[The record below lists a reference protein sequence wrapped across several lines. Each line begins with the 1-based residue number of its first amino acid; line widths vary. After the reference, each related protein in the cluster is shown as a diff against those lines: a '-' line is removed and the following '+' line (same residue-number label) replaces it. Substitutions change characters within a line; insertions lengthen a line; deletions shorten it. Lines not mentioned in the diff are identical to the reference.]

1 MLVVIA
7 LGGNAILQRGE
18 PLEAE
23 NQKRN
28 IEKAAKAI
36 AKVAKEHTVVLTHG
50 NGPQVGLLALQNEA
64 YREVSNYPL
73 DVLGA
78 ETQGMIGYEFEKA
91 LRNELPD
98 ANIAGLFT
106 QTVVDPKDP
115 AFADPDKFVGPVYSQ
130 EQATELA
137 RTKGYFM
144 KADGEHFR
152 RVVPSPM
159 PKSIVELNS
168 IKQLVD
174 TGTMVICTGG
184 GGVPVSQDDSGK
196 WQGVEAVVDKDR
208 ASTTLAVDLKADALL
223 VLTDVE
229 GVAINWGQPDQKTI
243 MTATPEQMEEHGF
256 AAGSMGPKVEA
267 ANSFVR
273 AGGKIGGIGSLDQAL
288 DIVNGTAGTVIRADH
303 SGDVKYH

>member
-18 PLEAE
+18 PLESE

-64 YREVSNYPL
+64 YADVSNYPL

-78 ETQGMIGYEFEKA
+78 QTQGMIGYEFEKA
-91 LRNELPD
+91 LRNELPQ
-98 ANIAGLFT
+98 ANIASLLT
-106 QTVVDPKDP
+106 QTVVDSSDP
-115 AFADPDKFVGPVYSQ
+115 AFADPDKFVGPTYSQ
-130 EQATELA
+130 EQATNLA
-137 RTKGYFM
+137 RTKGYFV
-144 KADGEHFR
+144 KADGDYFR

-159 PKSIVELNS
+159 PKSIIELNS

-174 TGTMVICTGG
+174 SGTMVICTGG
-184 GGVPVSQDDSGK
+184 GGVPVTQDTDGK

-208 ASTTLAVDLKADALL
+208 SSTVLAKDLKADALL
-223 VLTDVE
+223 VLTDVAA
-229 GVAINWGQPDQKTI
+229 VAINWGQPDQKNI
-243 MTATPEQMEEHGF
+243 KSATPEQMDEIGF

-267 ANSFVR
+267 AGDFVR
-273 AGGKIGGIGSLDQAL
+273 NGGKIGGIGSLDDAL
-288 DIVNGTAGTVIRADH
+288 DIINGVAGTTISADH
-303 SGDVKYH
+303 KGDVSYH